1 MNIPFPLSLWY
12 QKLSVLEGFT
22 TKFLIISKE
31 NVNLAPL
38 LPLKTAR
45 KKSALTL
52 QSTGGGRCTP
62 LHVVFCPFLK
72 NSSDNPYLKLL
83 DFSRIFNC
91 RCHFEKKNKSKIG
104 RAFLDTQ
111 YQWKQNEEKYKFHI
125 WSVGYQNRIKRN
137 SFQKEFLENI

>member
-1 MNIPFPLSLWY
+1 MGGGVMNIPFPLSLWY

-52 QSTGGGRCTP
+52 QSTGGGAMYAP
-62 LHVVFCPFLK
+62 LCGFLPF
-72 NSSDNPYLKLL
+72 SQKLFRQPL
-83 DFSRIFNC
+83 PETS
-91 RCHFEKKNKSKIG
+91 
-104 RAFLDTQ
+104 
-111 YQWKQNEEKYKFHI
+111 
-125 WSVGYQNRIKRN
+125 
-137 SFQKEFLENI
+137 